1 MGQKVLILGES
12 GTGKSASM
20 RNFHSSEILLINVA
34 AKQLPFKCNGGK
46 FESINTDSYREIKKA
61 IAATNKSVIV
71 IDDSQYLMANEFMRR
86 ATEKGFD
93 KFTEIGQNYWD
104 LAQAI
109 NELPENKIVYVMSH
123 IVRDDNGN
131 EKIKTVGKLLDEKI
145 TVEGMYSIVLKTV
158 VEDGKYYFQTQNN
171 GHDTCK
177 SPIGLFNSFLIDND
191 LKAVDKAI
199 RDYYDLEQ
207 LDFVD
212 EIDRIDRK
220 LAKQAEEPKEEEQPK
235 RSRRIVEEKE
245 EQPKKTLAEK
255 VADFQNKEPEAEEVT
270 EVPTRRRRAVV
281 EPSINDVPT
290 EVLDEVSEPQTEET
304 TPVRRRRINDVA
316 KEQVEEAPTVEEQ
329 PVRRR
334 RRVGE

>member
-93 KFTEIGQNYWD
+93 KFIEIGQNYWD

-109 NELPENKIVYVMSH
+109 NELPENKIVYFMSH

-158 VEDGKYYFQTQNN
+158 VQDGKYYFQTQNS

-177 SPIGLFNSFLIDND
+177 SPIGLFDSFLIDND

-220 LAKQAEEPKEEEQPK
+220 LAKQAEEPKEE
-235 RSRRIVEEKE
+235 
-245 EQPKKTLAEK
+245 QPKKTLAEK
-255 VADFQNKEPEAEEVT
+255 VADFQNKEPEAKEVT
-270 EVPTRRRRAVV
+270 EVPTRRRRAVA

-290 EVLDEVSEPQTEET
+290 EVLDEVSEPQAEET

-316 KEQVEEAPTVEEQ
+316 KEQVEEAPAVEEAA

-334 RRVGE
+334 RRVAE

>member
-20 RNFHSSEILLINVA
+20 RNFNSSEILLINVA
-34 AKQLPFKCNGGK
+34 AKQLPFKCKGGK
-46 FESINTDSYREIKKA
+46 FESVNTDSYREIKKVM
-61 IAATNKSVIV
+61 AATKKPVIV

-93 KFTEIGQNYWD
+93 KFTEIGQNYWE

-109 NELPENKIVYVMSH
+109 NELPENKIVYVLAH
-123 IVRDDNGN
+123 IDRDQNGN
-131 EKIKTVGKLLDEKI
+131 EKIKTIGKLLDEKI
-145 TVEGMYSIVLKTV
+145 TVEGMYTIVLKTV
-158 VEDGKYYFQTQNN
+158 VQDGKYYFQTQNS

-177 SPIGLFNSFLIDND
+177 SPIGLFDSFLIDND

-207 LDFVD
+207 PDIVD
-212 EIDRIDRK
+212 ELDRIDRK
-220 LAKQAEEPKEEEQPK
+220 RSQEVITDTVGETVVEEVVEEKPK
-235 RSRRIVEEKE
+235 RSRRAVTSEEE
-245 EQPKKTLAEK
+245 PKKTLAEK

-270 EVPTRRRRAVV
+270 EVPTRRRRTAPVEEPTVV
-281 EPSINDVPT
+281 E
-290 EVLDEVSEPQTEET
+290 EQ
-304 TPVRRRRINDVA
+304 PVRRRRINDVA
-316 KEQVEEAPTVEEQ
+316 KEQAEEAPVVEEAA

-334 RRVGE
+334 RRVAE